1 MTSKALKKLADDNNV
16 DLPIVTGVYNVLFEN
31 KDITDE
37 LGKLFMRNV
46 KKEF

>member
-1 MTSKALKKLADDNNV
+1 MTSKALKKLADKYDV
-16 DLPIVTGVYNVLFEN
+16 DVPIVNGVYNVLFEH
-31 KDITDE
+31 KEIRDE